1 MIKEAKCYSKNEAD
15 QNARKA
21 LMEAQEAE
29 RNKKNEDLTKQVE
42 ATKAKDLLDAE
53 IVKCKSSLKVA
64 NDIIEDAK
72 GNLQKALSN
81 KNVDRELIQQALS
94 KIVTGTEGKKIWK

>member
-1 MIKEAKCYSKNEAD
+1 MIKEAKCYSKYEAD

>member
-1 MIKEAKCYSKNEAD
+1 
-15 QNARKA
+15 
-21 LMEAQEAE
+21 MEAQEAE
-29 RNKKNEDLTKQVE
+29 RNKKNDLTKQVE

>member
-1 MIKEAKCYSKNEAD
+1 MIKEAKCYSKYEAD

-29 RNKKNEDLTKQVE
+29 RNKKNEDLTKRVE

>member
-1 MIKEAKCYSKNEAD
+1 
-15 QNARKA
+15 
-21 LMEAQEAE
+21 MEAQEAE

>member
-1 MIKEAKCYSKNEAD
+1 MIKEVKCYSKYEAD

-21 LMEAQEAE
+21 LEAQEAE

-42 ATKAKDLLDAE
+42 AIKAKDLLDAE

-81 KNVDRELIQQALS
+81 KNVDRELTQQALS